1 MKDWK
6 RPLENPVSALF
17 LLGTCPALAA
27 CDTFWNALL
36 IAAATVV
43 VFDLTNAVLYLLRG
57 VAAGAAR
64 LAALL
69 VTASALSG
77 IAVLL
82 VEAYFP
88 AQYEAVGL
96 YIPLTALQCAALDR
110 VLPDAETPSGLSKLV
125 RPLALYVLTLCAVGL
140 LRELLGAGTAFG
152 VPLLPSGMEALAFF
166 RSVPGAFL
174 TLAFVAMGAK
184 AAGLFR
190 EEAPQ

>member
-6 RPLENPVSALF
+6 HPLENPVSALF
-17 LLGTCPALAA
+17 LIGTCPALAG
-27 CDTFWNALL
+27 CDSFFNALL
-36 IAAATVV
+36 IAAATVI
-43 VFDLTNAVLYLLRG
+43 VFDLTNAILYLLRG

-69 VTASALSG
+69 VTASALAG

-82 VEAYFP
+82 IEAYCP
-88 AQYEAVGL
+88 AQYEAIGL

-110 VLPDAETPSGLSKLV
+110 VLPDTETPSELSKLA
-125 RPLALYVLTLCAVGL
+125 RPLLWYVLTLCGVGL

-152 VPLLPSGMEALAFF
+152 VQLLPSDMEALAFF

-184 AAGLFR
+184 AAGLLK
-190 EEAPQ
+190 EEAQS